1 MRIYKMRAT
10 FGKLED
16 QVLELNPGLN
26 VIEAPNEWGKSTW
39 CAFLVAMLYGIETR
53 ARTSQ
58 ATLAE
63 KEKYAPWSGRPMEGR
78 IDLCWQGRNITI
90 ERRSKGRTPF
100 GQFKAYETA
109 TGMEVPELTAAN
121 CGQLLLGV
129 ERSVFSRAG
138 FLRLNDLPV
147 TQDEALR
154 RRLNALVT
162 TGDESGAGDVL
173 AAKLKELKNNCRYHR
188 TGLLP
193 RAEAELADLE
203 GKQQELV
210 QLNREAEEN
219 LRRQEQTQMELL
231 RLKNHQAA
239 LRYRA
244 SLEDQAR
251 VRAAEEIYTEA
262 DARRDACEEECAL
275 LPSRE
280 TAEDKR
286 RQLRDLQQKWMSLQT
301 EIRSMPGQPERPE
314 PETAFEGV
322 TVYELNEHVRA
333 DARTYDALREKM
345 GKRPV
350 LGWILAILGLLG
362 VAAGAVLQL
371 WAVQGVAALVMVAGI
386 VVIALARKQ
395 HKELAAEA
403 DALASRYPWREPQQ
417 WVTEAESYVNRL
429 AQYET
434 RMEQYRAAMESL
446 DQSSA
451 SIRSRMN
458 LLTQGQELGAVLER
472 LQQVVDAWNELDDAR
487 ADLKQAESHLKSIR
501 AMARTAQPPE
511 FEDSLLWSEPETNRL
526 VVEYTSLQGQQREQ
540 LGKIRG
546 AMIAIGDER
555 LLQSRIDGLRRRIG
569 ELEETVDA
577 LDMAQQV
584 LAAATEQLQRRFAPR
599 ITERT
604 RELFATLTDGRYDRL
619 NLTRELSLDAAAAGE
634 TTLHSA
640 QWRSEGTVDQ
650 LYFALRLAV
659 AEELTPV
666 APLVLDDALVR
677 FDDCRLKNA
686 MTVLDTMAQSKQ
698 VILFTCQ
705 SRESA
710 LCP

>member
-16 QVLELNPGLN
+16 RVLELKPGLN
-26 VIEAPNEWGKSTW
+26 VVEAPNEWGKSTW

-53 ARTSQ
+53 ARTTQ
-58 ATLAE
+58 AALAE

-78 IDLCWQGRNITI
+78 IDLCWQGRDITI

-100 GQFKAYETA
+100 GQFKAYETG
-109 TGMEVPELTAAN
+109 TGMEVPELTAVN
-121 CGQLLLGV
+121 CGQMLLGV
-129 ERSVFSRAG
+129 ERSVFVRAG

-162 TGDESGAGDVL
+162 TGDESGAGDIL
-173 AAKLKELKNNCRYHR
+173 GAKLKELKNNCRYHR

-203 GKQQELV
+203 GKQQELA

-219 LRRQEQTQMELL
+219 LRRQEQTQTELL
-231 RLKNHQAA
+231 RLKNHQTA
-239 LRYRA
+239 LRYQA

-251 VRAAEEIYTEA
+251 VRAAEAAYAEA
-262 DARRDACEEECAL
+262 VARREAREEECAL
-275 LPSRE
+275 LPGKSA
-280 TAEDKR
+280 AEDRR
-286 RQLRDLQQKWMSLQT
+286 RQLRDLQQQWMSLQT
-301 EIRSMPGQPERPE
+301 EIRAMPGQPEP
-314 PETAFEGV
+314 PETEAAFEGV
-322 TVYELNEHVRA
+322 ALDQLRETVTA
-333 DARTYDALREKM
+333 DADAYDTLCEKM
-345 GKRPV
+345 RKKPI
-350 LGWILAILGLLG
+350 LGWILAVLGLLG
-362 VAAGAVLQL
+362 AAAGALLQTWVVLAA
-371 WAVQGVAALVMVAGI
+371 AVVLLVAGI
-386 VVIALARKQ
+386 VVISAAQKQRKKLAAKARALA
-395 HKELAAEA
+395 
-403 DALASRYPWREPQQ
+403 DRYPWREPEQ
-417 WVTEAESYVNRL
+417 WIAEAEDYINRL
-429 AQYET
+429 AQYKT
-434 RMEQYRAAMESL
+434 RTEQYRAAMERL

-451 SIRSRMN
+451 SIRNRMN

-472 LQQVVDAWNELDDAR
+472 LQQVVDAWNKLDDAR
-487 ADLKQAESHLKSIR
+487 EDLKQAESHLKNIR
-501 AMARTAQPPE
+501 AMARNVQPPE
-511 FEDSLLWSEPETNRL
+511 FEDTLLWSELETSRL
-526 VVEYTSLQGQQREQ
+526 VAEYTALQGQQREQ
-540 LGKIRG
+540 LGRIRG
-546 AMIAIGDER
+546 AMIAIGDEQ
-555 LLQSRIDGLRRRIG
+555 LLQSRIDNLRRRIG
-569 ELEETVDA
+569 ELEETADA

-584 LAAATEQLQRRFAPR
+584 LVAATEQLQRRFAPR

-619 NLTRELSLDAAAAGE
+619 NLTRDLSLDAAAAGE

-640 QWRSEGTVDQ
+640 QWRSDGTVDQ

-659 AEELTPV
+659 AEELTPE

-686 MTVLDTMAQSKQ
+686 MTVLDTVAQSKQ

>member
-16 QVLELNPGLN
+16 RVLELKPGLN
-26 VIEAPNEWGKSTW
+26 VVEAPNEWGKSTW

-53 ARTSQ
+53 ARTTQ
-58 ATLAE
+58 AALAE

-78 IDLCWQGRNITI
+78 IDLCWQGRDITI

-100 GQFKAYETA
+100 GQFKAYETG
-109 TGMEVPELTAAN
+109 TGMEVPELTAVN
-121 CGQLLLGV
+121 CGQMLLGV
-129 ERSVFSRAG
+129 ERSVFVRAG

-162 TGDESGAGDVL
+162 TGDESGAGDIL
-173 AAKLKELKNNCRYHR
+173 GAKLKELKNNCRYHR

-203 GKQQELV
+203 GKQQELA
-210 QLNREAEEN
+210 QLSREAEEN
-219 LRRQEQTQMELL
+219 LRRQEQTQTELL
-231 RLKNHQAA
+231 RLKNHQTA
-239 LRYRA
+239 LRYQA

-251 VRAAEEIYTEA
+251 VRAAEAVCAEA
-262 DARRDACEEECAL
+262 VARRDAREEECAL
-275 LPSRE
+275 LPGKSA
-280 TAEDKR
+280 AEERR
-286 RQLRDLQQKWMSLQT
+286 RQLRDLQQQWMSLQT
-301 EIRSMPGQPERPE
+301 EIRAMPGQPEP
-314 PETAFEGV
+314 PETEAAFEGV
-322 TVYELNEHVRA
+322 ALDQLLETVSA
-333 DARTYDALREKM
+333 DAESYDTLCEKM
-345 GKRPV
+345 RKKPI
-350 LGWILAILGLLG
+350 LGWVLAVLGLLG
-362 VAAGAVLQL
+362 AAVGAVLQAWVIL
-371 WAVQGVAALVMVAGI
+371 GVAAAAFVAGI
-386 VVIALARKQ
+386 VVIAIDRKRY
-395 HKELAAEA
+395 KKYAAEA
-403 DALASRYPWREPQQ
+403 GTLADRYPWREPEQ
-417 WVTEAESYVNRL
+417 WIVEAEDYINRL
-429 AQYET
+429 AQYKT
-434 RMEQYRAAMESL
+434 RTEQYRAAMERL

-451 SIRSRMN
+451 SIRNRMN

-472 LQQVVDAWNELDDAR
+472 LQQVVDAWNKLDDAR
-487 ADLKQAESHLKSIR
+487 EDLKQAESHLKNIR
-501 AMARTAQPPE
+501 AMARNVQPPE
-511 FEDSLLWSEPETNRL
+511 FEDTLLWSELETSRL
-526 VVEYTSLQGQQREQ
+526 VAEYTALQGQQREQ
-540 LGKIRG
+540 LGRIRG
-546 AMIAIGDER
+546 AMIAIGDEQ
-555 LLQSRIDGLRRRIG
+555 LLQSRIDNLRRRIG
-569 ELEETVDA
+569 ELEETADA

-584 LAAATEQLQRRFAPR
+584 LVAATEQLQRRFAPR

-619 NLTRELSLDAAAAGE
+619 NLTRDLSLDAAAAGE

-640 QWRSEGTVDQ
+640 QWRSDGTVDQ

-659 AEELTPV
+659 AEELTPE

-686 MTVLDTMAQSKQ
+686 MTVLDTVAQSKQ

-705 SRESA
+705 SRESD